1 MTLDRLVRR
10 AQPILLKAVAGSAGG
25 AQEAGVGCGPPGS
38 WLSSSPGAG
47 DSAALPLDVSVQV
60 VRACET
66 FVAVLAL
73 VRTDAR
79 VDSQVVLQVVVVD
92 KLGVAVEADVGALTR
107 VLPHVDLKL
116 VLSEK
121 RRKTQVFSNNYVV
134 G

>member
-1 MTLDRLVRR
+1 M
-10 AQPILLKAVAGSAGG
+10 
-25 AQEAGVGCGPPGS
+25 
-38 WLSSSPGAG
+38 
-47 DSAALPLDVSVQV
+47 SVQV

-121 RRKTQVFSNNYVV
+121 RRKTHVFSNNYVV